1 MTPDP
6 HPVSRTS
13 VTDSPVVHVQSE
25 QRPDLFWR
33 GDAVVALFFI
43 AVVVALLIGVPACLM
58 VMFWTPWLLFT
69 LIFVAA
75 GVLLLVKTAAAV
87 RRTAWHARH
96 RSSFALRE
104 AGTET
109 TEWNTVGTEA
119 PVARVIPLEA
129 VAAVVSSYRIVR
141 RGLLVENG
149 GGTLTETAP
158 TLHVLFDQDGR
169 RQITSVPF
177 ASHQDPGVDV
187 WIKELRRR
195 GVELNYTA
203 RPLSWKEEDYLS
215 DEERLEHF
223 ATTDEVIGFPATGGW
238 LENMI
243 RLENSW
249 HRHTEQ
255 LQQQAEER
263 DPELRIA
270 RLKPTFQHWILGAWC
285 AGMYALGAGYLLPYL
300 VQNRTLSPDAWP
312 LEILVVLPAAAL
324 FFLPLRRGLRWYHGL
339 VCWLLLVV
347 IAFAVVVGTVEMGP
361 AAEQTAMIGFG
372 LTVLSAALL
381 WAPYLLVKRSARRDE
396 LARRAGAS

>member
-6 HPVSRTS
+6 HPVPRTS
-13 VTDSPVVHVQSE
+13 VTGSPVVHVQSE

-33 GDAVVALFFI
+33 GAAGLALFFI
-43 AVVVALLIGVPACLM
+43 AVIAVVLIGVPVFLM
-58 VMFWTPWLLFT
+58 VTFWNPWLLFT
-69 LIFVAA
+69 LVFVAA
-75 GVLLLVKTAAAV
+75 GVLLLWKTVAAV

-104 AGTET
+104 AGIET
-109 TEWNTVGTEA
+109 TEWNTVGVEA
-119 PVARVIPLEA
+119 PVGRVIPLEA
-129 VAAVVSSYRIVR
+129 VAAAVISYRIVR
-141 RGLLVENG
+141 CGLLVENG
-149 GGTLTETAP
+149 GGTLTESAP

-187 WIKELRRR
+187 WIEELRRR
-195 GVELNYTA
+195 GVELTYTA

-215 DEERLEHF
+215 DDARLEYF

-249 HRHTEQ
+249 YQHAEQ
-255 LQQQAEER
+255 LQEQAEER
-263 DPELRIA
+263 DPELRGA
-270 RLKPTFQHWILGAWC
+270 RLKPTVQHWILGAWC
-285 AGMYALGAGYLLPYL
+285 AGMYALGAGYLLAHL
-300 VQNRTLSPDAWP
+300 VQNGMLPAGAWP
-312 LEILVVLPAAAL
+312 LEILVVLPAAAF
-324 FFLPLRRGLRWYHGL
+324 FFLPLRRSLRWYHGL

-347 IAFAVVVGTVEMGP
+347 IAFAVMVGTAERGP
-361 AAEQTAMIGFG
+361 AAEQMAMIGFG

-381 WAPYLLVKRSARRDE
+381 WAPYWLVKRTS
-396 LARRAGAS
+396 

>member
-1 MTPDP
+1 
-6 HPVSRTS
+6 

-33 GDAVVALFFI
+33 GAAVVALFFI
-43 AVVVALLIGVPACLM
+43 AVIVALLIGVPACLM
-58 VMFWTPWLLFT
+58 VVFWTPWLLFT

-75 GVLLLVKTAAAV
+75 GVLLLVKTVAAV

-104 AGTET
+104 AGIET
-109 TEWNTVGTEA
+109 TEWNTVGAEA
-119 PVARVIPLEA
+119 PVGRVIPLEA

-215 DEERLEHF
+215 DEERLEYF

-263 DPELRIA
+263 DPELRVA

-300 VQNRTLSPDAWP
+300 VQNRTLPPGAWP

-361 AAEQTAMIGFG
+361 AAEQTAMIGCG

-396 LARRAGAS
+396 LARSAGAS